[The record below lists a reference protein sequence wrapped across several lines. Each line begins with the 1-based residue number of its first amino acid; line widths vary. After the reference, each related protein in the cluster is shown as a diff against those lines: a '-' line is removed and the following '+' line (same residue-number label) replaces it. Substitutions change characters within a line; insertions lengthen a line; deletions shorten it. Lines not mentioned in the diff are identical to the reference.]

1 MHKQPINLPITALSG
16 VGTALAIRLGEL
28 GIYRVFDMLMHLP
41 RDYEDR
47 SRIIPMR
54 ELSDGMTCM
63 VAGTVT
69 DVQKGRNGLLVC
81 LTDGSGTIGLK
92 FFKTYPALLQIM
104 TVGAKLS
111 AFGKCCVRSGC

>member
-54 ELSDGMTCM
+54 PCPMRIRRRPS
-63 VAGTVT
+63 
-69 DVQKGRNGLLVC
+69 
-81 LTDGSGTIGLK
+81 
-92 FFKTYPALLQIM
+92 
-104 TVGAKLS
+104 AKP
-111 AFGKCCVRSGC
+111 